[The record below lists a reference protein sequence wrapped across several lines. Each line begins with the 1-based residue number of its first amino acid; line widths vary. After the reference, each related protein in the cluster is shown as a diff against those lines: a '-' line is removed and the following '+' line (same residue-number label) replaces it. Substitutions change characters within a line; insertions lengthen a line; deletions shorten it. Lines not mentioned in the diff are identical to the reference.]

1 VHHRPKQGV
10 NETGSRPQRH
20 SYPEVSIDLNGR
32 KSDLGWSLNGL
43 GSIGDLA
50 KLGLSL
56 EAAVGKRFIFFSP
69 DLDDAGRPDDIMFS
83 GVVIYDDTYG
93 YVASQDSDGFYW
105 RSELA
110 DHDP

>member
-1 VHHRPKQGV
+1 M
-10 NETGSRPQRH
+10 
-20 SYPEVSIDLNGR
+20 
-32 KSDLGWSLNGL
+32 
-43 GSIGDLA
+43 
-50 KLGLSL
+50 
-56 EAAVGKRFIFFSP
+56 GKRFIFFSP

-105 RSELA
+105 LSELA